1 MNKHRQ
7 PLTPAQQAA
16 GNDYRFGWR
25 AHALGIRYVA
35 MRSEDERDGWV
46 ASWDTALQS
55 PALAAVREAVQQ

>member
-1 MNKHRQ
+1 MKQ
-7 PLTPAQQAA
+7 PRTLTPAQQAA

>member
-1 MNKHRQ
+1 MKR
-7 PLTPAQQAA
+7 PAHDPIYIA
-16 GNDYRFGWR
+16 DYRFGWR